1 LKSLPLVAVVGR
13 PNVGKSTL
21 FNRLVGR
28 RVAIVDS
35 TPGVTRDRLYAPVE
49 WGGEAFE
56 LVDTAGILAE
66 VLGDFEIEVR
76 QQVDAAIEQA
86 DVLLFVVDGREGPTA
101 QEDDLVEM
109 FRRTGKPVILAV
121 NKIDSGVRTL
131 PAEFHRWGFERAV
144 AISAMEGSRIGDLL
158 DHVTAVLP
166 PSEARPAPLPE
177 DAILVAVI
185 GQPNVGKSSLVNRL
199 SGENRMLVS
208 DIPGTTRDPVDT
220 PLLYHGRTLVLID
233 TAGLKR
239 KMKTSVGLDYY
250 TLLRTVHSIERC
262 DVTILLLDSRETP
275 NRQDLRIA
283 NMALDN
289 GKGLILAMNKWDLV
303 ENKETNLPVKIES
316 ALKEDNPNLE
326 FAPMVF
332 ISARTG
338 QRVSRL
344 LDLALEVNAERDLR
358 IATARLN
365 EALREAVAR
374 SHPPSVSGKHI
385 RLLYCT
391 QVQTS
396 PPVIAVYSNE
406 PDLVPEHYKR
416 YLTRRLREHFP
427 FTGTPLRLD
436 FRKSARKPK
445 EIES

>member
-1 LKSLPLVAVVGR
+1 MSALPLVAVVGR

-21 FNRLVGR
+21 FNRIIGR

-35 TPGVTRDRLYAPVE
+35 TPGVTRDRLYATVE
-49 WGGEAFE
+49 WNRDAFE

-66 VLGDFEIEVR
+66 VLGEFEVEIR

-86 DVLLFVVDGREGPTA
+86 DVLLFVVDGKEGPTA

-109 FRRTGKPVILAV
+109 FRRTGKPVVLAV
-121 NKIDSGVRTL
+121 NKIDSGARSFPV
-131 PAEFHRWGFERAV
+131 EFHRWGFERAV
-144 AISAMEGSRIGDLL
+144 AVSAQEGVRVGDLL
-158 DHVTAVLP
+158 DLVVEALP
-166 PSEARPAPLPE
+166 PGEARPAPLPE
-177 DAILVAVI
+177 DAVLVAVI

-199 SGENRMLVS
+199 IGENRMLVS

-220 PLLYHGRTLVLID
+220 PLVFNGRTLVLID
-233 TAGLKR
+233 TAGLRR

-262 DVTILLLDSRETP
+262 DVTILLFDSRETP

-283 NMALDN
+283 NMALDQ

-303 ENKETNLPVKIES
+303 ENKETNLPARIEKE
-316 ALKEDNPNLE
+316 LKADNPNLE

-344 LDLALEVNAERDLR
+344 LDLALQVDDERKKT
-358 IATARLN
+358 IATAQLN

-374 SHPPSVSGKHI
+374 NHPPTVSGKHI

-391 QVQTS
+391 QVQS
-396 PPVIAVYSNE
+396 RPPVIAVYSNE
-406 PDLVPEHYKR
+406 PDLVPESYKR
-416 YLTRRLREHFP
+416 YLQRRLRESFP
-427 FTGTPLRLD
+427 FTGTPLVLD

-445 EIES
+445 ETES